1 MENLIALAASQAIE
15 LGKLRLLNRKQAE
28 EISLLNEELDGMETG
43 EIDQTTFDELQN
55 LRDEVWYWKQ
65 CVEELKR
72 DKQII
77 FIKKIKN
84 LGFYIKLKKNL
95 MDVAINGEF

>member
-28 EISLLNEELDGMETG
+28 EISLLNEELDGIETG
-43 EIDQTTFDELQN
+43 DIDQTTFDELQN

-72 DKQII
+72 DK
-77 FIKKIKN
+77 
-84 LGFYIKLKKNL
+84 
-95 MDVAINGEF
+95 